1 MLFAR
6 RKELHQLAAE
16 AIEALF
22 PGRLDEL
29 SATLGYHYDRAEA
42 AERAIFHL
50 GRAAARAKATFA
62 NAEAI
67 GFYES
72 AIRHITRAGE
82 ERFRESGARLNEG
95 LGDVLTL
102 AGRHDEAR
110 NAFARALNLVG
121 NAERISRSRLH
132 RKVGFSNSLQRHF
145 TETACEFDLAD
156 QELGEPTKVA
166 TAGWWEE
173 KVQIQLEW
181 MHLFYWQGMV
191 KEMRDLAER
200 YRNVIAERGAAAQR
214 AEFLKMIALSM
225 LMESRF
231 RPSQE
236 CVELAK
242 RAVATSD
249 ETNNPAQAGH
259 VNFVLGLIELCHGD
273 FGGGV
278 EQCGRALVMAEQTG
292 DLVLQSRC
300 LTYRAVAFRRLGDVA
315 RCRTDAEKTCELAN
329 KLGMVEYIAMAKA
342 NLAWVTW
349 RQENYAEAEKLA
361 TEALELWHGMH
372 DPYGFDW
379 MALWPLI
386 AIALHREDSSA
397 AIGFARGLLAENQH
411 PLPEKLSRAIR
422 RACDESQNGA
432 QEDAAADLASAMGLA
447 RELRY
452 L

>member
-1 MLFAR
+1 M
-6 RKELHQLAAE
+6 
-16 AIEALF
+16 
-22 PGRLDEL
+22 
-29 SATLGYHYDRAEA
+29 
-42 AERAIFHL
+42 
-50 GRAAARAKATFA
+50 
-62 NAEAI
+62 
-67 GFYES
+67 
-72 AIRHITRAGE
+72 
-82 ERFRESGARLNEG
+82 
-95 LGDVLTL
+95 
-102 AGRHDEAR
+102 
-110 NAFARALNLVG
+110 
-121 NAERISRSRLH
+121 
-132 RKVGFSNSLQRHF
+132 
-145 TETACEFDLAD
+145 
-156 QELGEPTKVA
+156 
-166 TAGWWEE
+166 
-173 KVQIQLEW
+173 
-181 MHLFYWQGMV
+181 
-191 KEMRDLAER
+191 
-200 YRNVIAERGAAAQR
+200 IAERGAAAQR

-242 RAVATSD
+242 RAVAASD

-342 NLAWVTW
+342 NLAWVAW
-349 RQENYAEAEKLA
+349 RQENYAEAEKIA
-361 TEALELWHGMH
+361 TKALDLWHGMD

-386 AIALHREDSSA
+386 AIALHRQDSSA

-411 PLPEKLSRAIR
+411 PLPETLLNAIR
-422 RACDESQNGA
+422 KACDEWQNGA
-432 QEDAAADLASAMGLA
+432 EENATADLISAMGLA
-447 RELRY
+447 RELSY